1 MALASVYESYKMRNE
16 DNNYQLKSD
25 TLTEKENIN
34 PHITSHVC
42 LNCERKLKST
52 NLYCDKDCETTH
64 LLIQELEEEI
74 HNLKQKDI
82 LSQGANYTA
91 DIKKHNL
98 EILEK
103 ELSLLKY
110 KKDIGLVDEQ
120 NYLNEKLLLK
130 HPNLALELTNTI
142 DEFGNHSTP
151 IPIPIRYR
159 KGGKK
164 QKTKKIKKTKRK
176 WSQKYKKS
184 INCKRPKGFS
194 QKQYCK
200 YGRKK

>member
-1 MALASVYESYKMRNE
+1 MALASVYESYKKGN
-16 DNNYQLKSD
+16 KPSD
-25 TLTEKENIN
+25 TLNEKENIS
-34 PHITSHVC
+34 PHISSPVC
-42 LNCERKLKST
+42 LNCNKKLTSSG
-52 NLYCDKDCETTH
+52 LYCSKDCETTYM
-64 LLIQELEEEI
+64 LIQELEEEI
-74 HNLKQKDI
+74 HNLKQKEI
-82 LSQGANYTA
+82 LQGPNYIA

-110 KKDIGLVDEQ
+110 KKDIGLIDEQ
-120 NYLNEKLLLK
+120 NYLKEKLLLK
-130 HPNLALELTNTI
+130 HPNLTLELTNTT
-142 DEFGNHSTP
+142 DEFGNHSTPIP

-164 QKTKKIKKTKRK
+164 QKTKKIRRK

-200 YGRKK
+200 YGRKTKK

>member
-1 MALASVYESYKMRNE
+1 MALASVYELYKKGN
-16 DNNYQLKSD
+16 KPSD
-25 TLTEKENIN
+25 TLSEKENIS
-34 PHITSHVC
+34 PHISSPVC
-42 LNCERKLKST
+42 LNCNRKLKST

-110 KKDIGLVDEQ
+110 KKDIGLIDEKK
-120 NYLNEKLLLK
+120 YFNEKLLLK
-130 HPNLALELTNTI
+130 HQNLTLELTNTT

-159 KGGKK
+159 KGGKIK
-164 QKTKKIKKTKRK
+164 KTKKIKKIKKTK

-200 YGRKK
+200 YSRKTKK